1 MGRGLQVGVGG
12 RAGTCWQASARAP
25 VAQKAPEDVGIRAQQ
40 REPLSG
46 SRGERRGAA
55 HLTVV
60 PSDAELLA
68 RNRSPRFEAVR
79 SPPPGFEPG
88 TLPARLAG
96 GPPVV
101 EARPCDEE
109 RILVRSQRCGN
120 AENHPT
126 SLARGTRAL
135 HGHLLP
141 SIPPQSAR
149 SRYQWAHSSW
159 QAACSAEA
167 VACHKVGH
175 RGPKWG
181 VG

>member
-1 MGRGLQVGVGG
+1 MWGFERSSGSPCRDQEGSAGG
-12 RAGTCWQASARAP
+12 RHTSPLCQATPNFSPATGALAMRRSGR
-25 VAQKAPEDVGIRAQQ
+25 VA
-40 REPLSG
+40 
-46 SRGERRGAA
+46 
-55 HLTVV
+55 
-60 PSDAELLA
+60 
-68 RNRSPRFEAVR
+68 
-79 SPPPGFEPG
+79 PPPGFEPG